1 MIISGYLSC
10 LFRLTVSKW
19 NIVCSKNLYRN
30 SSVISF
36 NDYIRK
42 FRFKTTYPRVNKLTI
57 ITLNTLLTS
66 LASSPHSSFFPPF
79 SLWCKEKPI
88 TSVVEEHAI
97 RERNSKR
104 SKRIG
109 RFTISSWRRAA
120 GLAKEDFF
128 QRDTSVI
135 EACNK

>member
-57 ITLNTLLTS
+57 ITPNTLLTS
-66 LASSPHSSFFPPF
+66 LASSSFFLFPTFF
-79 SLWCKEKPI
+79 SL
-88 TSVVEEHAI
+88 VQ
-97 RERNSKR
+97 RETDHERGRRARNQGTKFETKQKNWKIYNFLLAVR
-104 SKRIG
+104 CWPRQG
-109 RFTISSWRRAA
+109 RFLSM
-120 GLAKEDFF
+120 
-128 QRDTSVI
+128 
-135 EACNK
+135 

>member
-19 NIVCSKNLYRN
+19 NIVCSKNLYKN

-66 LASSPHSSFFPPF
+66 LASSSFFLFPTFF
-79 SLWCKEKPI
+79 SL
-88 TSVVEEHAI
+88 VQ
-97 RERNSKR
+97 RETDHERGRRARNQGTKFETKQKNWKIYNFLLAAR
-104 SKRIG
+104 CWPRQG
-109 RFTISSWRRAA
+109 RFLST
-120 GLAKEDFF
+120 
-128 QRDTSVI
+128 
-135 EACNK
+135 

>member
-66 LASSPHSSFFPPF
+66 LASSSFFLFPTFF
-79 SLWCKEKPI
+79 SL
-88 TSVVEEHAI
+88 VQ
-97 RERNSKR
+97 RETDHERGRRARNQGTKFETKQKNWKIYNFLLAAR
-104 SKRIG
+104 CWPRQG
-109 RFTISSWRRAA
+109 RFLST
-120 GLAKEDFF
+120 
-128 QRDTSVI
+128 
-135 EACNK
+135 

>member
-66 LASSPHSSFFPPF
+66 LASSSFFLFPTFF
-79 SLWCKEKPI
+79 SL
-88 TSVVEEHAI
+88 VQ
-97 RERNSKR
+97 RETDHERGRRARNQGTKFETKQKNWKIYNFLLAGR
-104 SKRIG
+104 CWPRQG
-109 RFTISSWRRAA
+109 RFLST
-120 GLAKEDFF
+120 
-128 QRDTSVI
+128 
-135 EACNK
+135 

>member
-19 NIVCSKNLYRN
+19 NIVCSENLYRN

-66 LASSPHSSFFPPF
+66 LASSSFFLFPTFF
-79 SLWCKEKPI
+79 SL
-88 TSVVEEHAI
+88 VQ
-97 RERNSKR
+97 RETDHERGRRARNQGTKFETKQKNWKIYNFLLAAR
-104 SKRIG
+104 CWPRQG
-109 RFTISSWRRAA
+109 RFLST
-120 GLAKEDFF
+120 
-128 QRDTSVI
+128 
-135 EACNK
+135 

>member
-1 MIISGYLSC
+1 MEY
-10 LFRLTVSKW
+10 RLLEKL
-19 NIVCSKNLYRN
+19 LYRN

-66 LASSPHSSFFPPF
+66 LAFRRHSSFFPPF

>member
-66 LASSPHSSFFPPF
+66 LASSSFFLFPTFF
-79 SLWCKEKPI
+79 SL
-88 TSVVEEHAI
+88 VQ
-97 RERNSKR
+97 RETDHERGRRARNQGTKFETKQKNWKIYNFLLAAR
-104 SKRIG
+104 SWPRQG
-109 RFTISSWRRAA
+109 RFLSS
-120 GLAKEDFF
+120 
-128 QRDTSVI
+128 
-135 EACNK
+135 

>member
-19 NIVCSKNLYRN
+19 NIVCSENLYRN

-66 LASSPHSSFFPPF
+66 LASSSFFLFPTFF
-79 SLWCKEKPI
+79 SL
-88 TSVVEEHAI
+88 VQ
-97 RERNSKR
+97 RETDHERSRRARNQGTKFETKQKNWKIYNFLLAGR
-104 SKRIG
+104 CWPHQG
-109 RFTISSWRRAA
+109 RFLST
-120 GLAKEDFF
+120 
-128 QRDTSVI
+128 
-135 EACNK
+135 

>member
-66 LASSPHSSFFPPF
+66 LASSSFFLFPTFF
-79 SLWCKEKPI
+79 SL
-88 TSVVEEHAI
+88 VQ
-97 RERNSKR
+97 RETDHERGRRARNQGTKFETKQKNWKIYNFLLAVR
-104 SKRIG
+104 CWPRQG
-109 RFTISSWRRAA
+109 RFLST
-120 GLAKEDFF
+120 
-128 QRDTSVI
+128 
-135 EACNK
+135 

>member
-66 LASSPHSSFFPPF
+66 LASLSFFLFPTFF
-79 SLWCKEKPI
+79 SL
-88 TSVVEEHAI
+88 VQ
-97 RERNSKR
+97 RETDHERGRRARNQGTKFETKQKNWKIYNFLLAVR
-104 SKRIG
+104 CWPRQG
-109 RFTISSWRRAA
+109 RFLST
-120 GLAKEDFF
+120 
-128 QRDTSVI
+128 
-135 EACNK
+135 